1 MTRAAFVVAG
11 VRSPIGK
18 APKGSLR
25 YVRPDD
31 LLAHVI
37 RSLLKQVPEVDLQL
51 IDDVIIGCAT
61 PEAEQGLNVARIA
74 ALRAGLPASVPA
86 FTLNRFCA
94 SGLEAIAIG
103 AQRIMLGVA
112 NFVIAG
118 GVESMSRIPM
128 GGWHPSPNPTL
139 MKTYPDVYLSMGLTA
154 ENLAE
159 RYGIS
164 REEQDAFAL
173 ESHRKAVQAIDAGR
187 FREEVAP
194 VPVQLVEVRD
204 GRPQDRDFVLEVDE
218 GPRRDTS
225 MEALAKLPPVF
236 KQNGTVTAG
245 NSSQMS
251 DGAAAVLLASEPV
264 IKQFRLNPWLRF
276 IDYTYAGVA
285 PELMGLGPVEAL
297 RRLVQ
302 WTGVALGMVDVV
314 ELNEAFAAQVL
325 AVLREL
331 PELDPGRVNPN
342 GGAIALGH
350 PLGCTGARQTVTLMH
365 ELRRRRGKYGIV
377 TMCVG
382 GGMGAAALFENV
394 AMG

>member
-1 MTRAAFVVAG
+1 MTRAAFIVAG

-25 YVRPDD
+25 HVRPDD

-37 RSLLKQVPEVDLQL
+37 RALLQRVPDFDLGL
-51 IDDVIIGCAT
+51 VDDVIIGCAT

-74 ALRAGLPASVPA
+74 ALRAGLPVSVPA

-112 NFVIAG
+112 NLVIAG
-118 GVESMSRIPM
+118 GVESMSRLPM

-159 RYGIS
+159 RYRIS
-164 REEQDAFAL
+164 REQQDLFAL
-173 ESHRKAVQAIDAGR
+173 ESHRKAVQAIDTGK

-194 VPVQLVEVRD
+194 VPVQLVESLE
-204 GRPQDRDFVLEVDE
+204 GRPQNRDFVLEVDE

-236 KQNGTVTAG
+236 KQDGTVTAG
-245 NSSQMS
+245 NSSQTS
-251 DGAAAVLLASEPV
+251 DGAAAVLLASEPT
-264 IKQFRLNPWLRF
+264 IKQLRMNPWLRF
-276 IDYTYAGVA
+276 VDYTYAGVA
-285 PELMGLGPVEAL
+285 PEVMGLGPVEAL

-325 AVLREL
+325 AVFREL
-331 PELDPGRVNPN
+331 PELDPARVNPN

-350 PLGCTGARQTVTLMH
+350 PLGCTGARQTVTLMY
-365 ELRRRRGKYGIV
+365 ELRRRRGKYGVV

-394 AMG
+394 AT

>member
-1 MTRAAFVVAG
+1 MTRAAFIVAG

-25 YVRPDD
+25 HVRPDD

-37 RSLLKQVPEVDLQL
+37 RTLLKRVPDFDLSL

-74 ALRAGLPASVPA
+74 ALRAGLPVSVPA

-112 NFVIAG
+112 NLVIAG
-118 GVESMSRIPM
+118 GVESMSRLPM
-128 GGWHPSPNPTL
+128 GGWHPSPNPAL

-159 RYGIS
+159 RYQIS
-164 REEQDAFAL
+164 REEQDLFAL
-173 ESHRKAVQAIDAGR
+173 ESHRKAVQAIDTGK

-194 VPVQLVEVRD
+194 VPVQWVESVE
-204 GRPQDRDFVLEVDE
+204 GRPQNRDFVLEIDE

-251 DGAAAVLLASEPV
+251 DGAAAVLLASEPT
-264 IKQFRLNPWLRF
+264 IKQLRLNPWLRF
-276 IDYTYAGVA
+276 VDYTYAGVA
-285 PELMGLGPVEAL
+285 PEFMGLGPVEAL
-297 RRLVQ
+297 RRLVH
-302 WTGVALGMVDVV
+302 WTDVALGMVDVI

-325 AVLREL
+325 AVFREL
-331 PELDPGRVNPN
+331 PELDPAKVNPN

-365 ELRRRRGKYGIV
+365 ELKRRRGKYGIV

-394 AMG
+394 MT